1 MPLTLAGRRVLV
13 VEDEYFIADELA
25 ENLRNLGADVVGPV
39 ANRTDA
45 LVCLRQGGLD
55 LAIIDLNLSGEP
67 SFVIADALAERG
79 IPFVFATGYD
89 EEAIPEQYRHV
100 PRWEKP
106 FDAAVLAEAMAA
118 IDMSGIGTRH

>member
-25 ENLRNLGADVVGPV
+25 ENLRSLGADIVGP
-39 ANRTDA
+39 ASNKTEA
-45 LVCLRQGGLD
+45 LSWIREGKVD
-55 LAIIDLNLSGEP
+55 LAVIDLNLSGEP
-67 SFVIADALAERG
+67 TFVIADVLTTQG

-89 EEAIPEQYRHV
+89 EDAIPEHYRHV

-106 FDAAVLAEAMAA
+106 FDAAMLAEAMAA
-118 IDMSGIGTRH
+118 IGQAAGRH